1 MAFRLGICGGTF
13 DPIHLAHLRC
23 VEEAGEALALSEIWF
38 MPCAVPPHNK
48 KVKASAAHRLEMVRL
63 AVAQRPGFKASDL
76 EISRGGFSRTAD
88 TLAALKQQDPERE
101 LYFFIGVDAFFWL
114 HTWYHPRRIFDLA
127 NLVVMDRPYNPARN
141 LLDYLRAELDPA
153 FALVKDG
160 WVRLPGGHGARQV
173 ATTLLDISSTDI
185 KRRVAAGRSIT
196 FLVPP
201 AVEAYIKD
209 MKLYTNSGQS
219 R

>member
-1 MAFRLGICGGTF
+1 MATRLGICGGTF

-23 VEEAGEALALSEIWF
+23 VEEASEALELNEIWF
-38 MPCAVPPHNK
+38 MPCAVPPHSK

-63 AVAQRPGFKASDL
+63 AVAQRPGFLASDL
-76 EISRGGFSRTAD
+76 EITRGGFSRTAD
-88 TLAALKQQDPERE
+88 TLAALKEQDPARE

-114 HTWYHPRRIFDLA
+114 HTWYQPRRIFDLA
-127 NLVVMDRPYNPARN
+127 NMVVMDRPYNPARN
-141 LLDYLRAELDPA
+141 LQEYLRAEVDPA
-153 FALVKDG
+153 FQPAEDG
-160 WVRLPGGHGARQV
+160 WVRLPGGCGARQV

-185 KRRVAAGRSIT
+185 KRRVAAGRSIA

-201 AVEAYIKD
+201 AVEAYIKS
-209 MKLYTNSGQS
+209 MKLYTDSGQD